1 MLTEDMKRVVGE
13 QRLGFAATVCPDGT
27 PNLSPKGTTIVWDD
41 EHLVFADI
49 CSPETVNN
57 LRQNSS
63 VEINCVDQFTR
74 KGYRLKGQA
83 EILADG
89 KLFEEIVAFY
99 RQCGV
104 MSPIRNIVLIK
115 VERALPIVSPIY
127 DSVLTEE
134 EVRRKWQEYWQSISH
149 LGEQR

>member
-1 MLTEDMKRVVGE
+1 
-13 QRLGFAATVCPDGT
+13 
-27 PNLSPKGTTIVWDD
+27 
-41 EHLVFADI
+41 
-49 CSPETVNN
+49 
-57 LRQNSS
+57 
-63 VEINCVDQFTR
+63 
-74 KGYRLKGQA
+74 
-83 EILADG
+83 
-89 KLFEEIVAFY
+89 
-99 RQCGV
+99 

>member
-27 PNLSPKGTTIVWDD
+27 PKLSPKGTTIVWDD

-89 KLFEEIVAFY
+89 NFLKKSSLFTGSA
-99 RQCGV
+99 
-104 MSPIRNIVLIK
+104 
-115 VERALPIVSPIY
+115 A
-127 DSVLTEE
+127 
-134 EVRRKWQEYWQSISH
+134 
-149 LGEQR
+149 